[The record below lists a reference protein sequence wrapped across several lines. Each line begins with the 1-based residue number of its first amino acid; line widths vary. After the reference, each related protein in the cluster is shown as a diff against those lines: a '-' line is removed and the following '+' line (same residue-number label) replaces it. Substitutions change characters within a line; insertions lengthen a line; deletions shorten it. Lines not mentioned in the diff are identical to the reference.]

1 MALKRNGMSARTFTT
16 IQVMILVGW
25 LPMFAQPK
33 KVAPVVPAYS
43 QIQFDPNTLRVPPH
57 FMGNDIVRLYKAF
70 AALHDAE
77 KAEFETTDQFNKRIE
92 LAEAKLFMGSKTET
106 ATLSFVIP
114 VKAEYDADSEMLIV
128 QVYGGPDR
136 DNASSVRVKQ
146 SKRESS
152 HIGSNAFGAKIAV
165 HDTYI
170 HSYFLLINN
179 TNQFTN
185 ADLSIA
191 VKMLADEARK
201 IKGTLSALAV
211 CTITKGDIQTD
222 KDVTWKKP
230 TFDDPHEV
238 FEQLWFLRTN
248 LLAIWLFDSSSGKVH
263 TKVEPTEVA
272 K

>member
-1 MALKRNGMSARTFTT
+1 MSTRTFTT

-33 KVAPVVPAYS
+33 KAAPVVPAYS
-43 QIQFDPNTLRVPPH
+43 QIQFDPNTLRVPLH

-77 KAEFETTDQFNKRIE
+77 KAEYETTDQFNKRIE

-128 QVYGGPDR
+128 QVHGGPDR
-136 DNASSVRVKQ
+136 DNATSVRVKQ
-146 SKRESS
+146 SKSERSY
-152 HIGSNAFGAKIAV
+152 IGSNAYGAKIAV
-165 HDTYI
+165 HETFI
-170 HSYFLLINN
+170 NSYFLLINN